1 MLRFSA
7 IAGLTALL
15 CAPTAGFAQS
25 ILQTAGNFAL
35 LGGTAVTSDGT
46 VGTVITNGNVGSAV
60 AVVGYSDLNG
70 GSGPAVIT
78 APGSAIVSGAV
89 VGQAILD
96 LGTAKVGLAGMAST
110 ATMSGVDLGGKTL
123 APGVYTFGA
132 AASQNGALVLDAQ
145 GKNNVAWVFQIGT
158 ALSTGAGAT
167 VTVINLGS
175 NGGAD
180 DGIFW
185 VAQTGGISFGA
196 NNRILGNYL
205 AATTISATTG
215 ANGTGGSRA
224 LSQAGVTLINDQIN
238 AKGGPGGS
246 DWTGGL
252 KFSGSAVVPTASASS
267 GAPVITSP
275 ASAPGIAGTPFSA
288 YAVAATGGPTS
299 YSATGLPAGL
309 TFNTQTGAISGTP
322 TVAGTSVVAVTA
334 TNSFGTTSGT
344 VTITV
349 AAAGT
354 VTPPAVVGSRILNF
368 SARALSGPGDQALIM
383 GFVVAGDNK
392 HVLVR
397 GVGPALA
404 AFGVVNVLADPL
416 LTLFGNTSAVAVNDN
431 WQFDS
436 NGVAQG
442 TAIQAASAQVGA
454 FALPAG
460 SKDSALLFTL
470 NNGAHTTGLVRPNG
484 TTGVALTEIY
494 DTDTTPDSRLIN
506 VSARMNVSAG
516 EGTLIAGLV
525 IAGNAP
531 KTVLIRGV
539 GPALALFGVSGVL
552 ADPQISVVSGTT
564 QLASNDNWETGPIA
578 AAQLSAMCAQVGAFA
593 LPAGSKDAALL
604 ITLQPGA
611 YTVVLTGVG
620 NTAGVALIEVYDT
633 Q

>member
-1 MLRFSA
+1 MLRFFA

-15 CAPTAGFAQS
+15 AAPTAGLAQS
-25 ILQTAGNFAL
+25 ILRTAGNFAL

-46 VGTVITNGNVGSAV
+46 VGTVITHGNVGSAV
-60 AVVGYSDLNG
+60 AIIGYSDLNG
-70 GSGPAVIT
+70 GTGPAVIA
-78 APGSAIVSGAV
+78 APGIAIVSGAV

-145 GKNNVAWVFQIGT
+145 GKNAVAWVFQIGT
-158 ALSTGAGAT
+158 TLSTGAGAT
-167 VTVINLGS
+167 VTLINPGS

-180 DGIFW
+180 NGIFW
-185 VAQTGGISFGA
+185 VAQTGGINFGA

-205 AATTISATTG
+205 AATTISVTTG

-224 LSQAGVTLINDQIN
+224 LSEAGVTLINDQLN

-252 KFSGSAVVPTASASS
+252 KFSGTAVVPT
-267 GAPVITSP
+267 TS
-275 ASAPGIAGTPFSA
+275 
-288 YAVAATGGPTS
+288 
-299 YSATGLPAGL
+299 
-309 TFNTQTGAISGTP
+309 
-322 TVAGTSVVAVTA
+322 
-334 TNSFGTTSGT
+334 
-344 VTITV
+344 
-349 AAAGT
+349 
-354 VTPPAVVGSRILNF
+354 AVVGSRILNF

-397 GVGPALA
+397 GVGPSLA
-404 AFGVVNVLADPL
+404 TFGVVNVLADPL
-416 LTLFGNTSAVAVNDN
+416 LTLFGATSALAANDN

-436 NGVAQG
+436 SGGAQG
-442 TAIQAASAQVGA
+442 AAIQAASAQVGA
-454 FALPAG
+454 FALAVG

-470 NNGAHTTGLVRPNG
+470 NHGAHTTGLVRPNG

-494 DTDTTPDSRLIN
+494 DTDSGPDSRLIN
-506 VSARMNVSAG
+506 VSARMNVTAG
-516 EGTLIAGLV
+516 EGALIAGLV

-539 GPALALFGVSGVL
+539 GPALALFGVTGVL
-552 ADPQISVVSGTT
+552 ADPQVSVVSGAT
-564 QLASNDNWETGPIA
+564 QLASNDNWAAGATTAEQLIA
-578 AAQLSAMCAQVGAFA
+578 ASAQVGAFA

-620 NTAGVALIEVYDT
+620 NTAGLALIEVYDT
-633 Q
+633 P